1 MDTLKEWMSFL
12 GYTEQ
17 VDLYK
22 KSLLNEADPSY
33 VQNIYGLIVK
43 VAMSKAEGGEVK
55 QTIDEIKGIQEVT
68 IVKTIPG
75 TTSTDKA
82 NHYSTLYIKFELTGG
97 DNPILF
103 KKEKLIPSLIAIPGL
118 HIRYV
123 GDLELVEKD

>member
-1 MDTLKEWMSFL
+1 MDTLNEWMSFL
-12 GYTEQ
+12 GYTKQIDTYE
-17 VDLYK
+17 

-33 VQNIYGLIVK
+33 SQKIYGLPIK

-68 IVKTIPG
+68 IVKTVPG

-97 DNPILF
+97 RDALAF
-103 KKEKLIPSLIAIPGL
+103 KKTKLIPSLIAIPGL

-123 GDLELVEKD
+123 GDLELVERD

>member
-43 VAMSKAEGGEVK
+43 VAMSKTEGGEVK

>member
-1 MDTLKEWMSFL
+1 MDTIKEWMSFL

>member
-1 MDTLKEWMSFL
+1 MNNLNEWMSFL
-12 GYTEQ
+12 GYTEHI
-17 VDLYK
+17 DNYK
-22 KSLLNEADPSY
+22 KSLLNEVDPSY
-33 VQNIYGLIVK
+33 VQSIYGLSVK

-68 IVKTIPG
+68 IVKTVPG
-75 TTSTDKA
+75 STSSDKA

-97 DNPILF
+97 KDAILF

-123 GDLELVEKD
+123 GDLELVERD

>member
-33 VQNIYGLIVK
+33 VQSIYGLIVK

-82 NHYSTLYIKFELTGG
+82 NHYSTLYIKFELTGNK
-97 DNPILF
+97 DAILF

>member
-1 MDTLKEWMSFL
+1 
-12 GYTEQ
+12 
-17 VDLYK
+17 
-22 KSLLNEADPSY
+22 
-33 VQNIYGLIVK
+33 
-43 VAMSKAEGGEVK
+43 MSKTEGGEVK

-82 NHYSTLYIKFELTGG
+82 NHYSTLYIKFELTGNK
-97 DNPILF
+97 DAVLF

>member
-33 VQNIYGLIVK
+33 VQSIYGLIVK

-68 IVKTIPG
+68 IVKTI
-75 TTSTDKA
+75 
-82 NHYSTLYIKFELTGG
+82 
-97 DNPILF
+97 
-103 KKEKLIPSLIAIPGL
+103 
-118 HIRYV
+118 
-123 GDLELVEKD
+123 